1 MTKLGGNFN
10 IGNNLRVSRL
20 GYGAMQLP
28 GPGVWGPSPDPDN
41 AKAVLRAALELGID
55 FIDTADSYGPD
66 VADELIHDA
75 LWPYP
80 EQLVI
85 ATKTGLLRTGPGE
98 WHPLA
103 RPEYIKQQC
112 EMSLRKLGVEQIQL
126 FQLHRIDPLV
136 PLEDQVGTFKELQEQ
151 GKIAHIGLSEVSVD
165 EIKKASQVAKIDTV
179 QNLYNLGN
187 RQSEEV
193 LNYCQ
198 ENQIGFIPWFP
209 IQTGQLASGEGILGK
224 IASELG
230 ATPAQV
236 AIAWLLHKSPV
247 MLPIPGT
254 KSIAHLK
261 ENVEAAEIELSGEQM
276 TLLDSVAK

>member
-1 MTKLGGNFN
+1 MKLGGSFS
-10 IGNNLRVSRL
+10 IGNQLKVSRL

-41 AKAVLRAALELGID
+41 AKAVLRAAIELGID

-66 VADELIHDA
+66 VADELIHEA

-80 EQLVI
+80 KQSVI

-103 RPEYIKQQC
+103 RPEYIRQQC
-112 EMSLRKLGVEQIQL
+112 EMSLRKLGVEQIDL

-136 PLEDQVGTFKELQEQ
+136 PLEDQVGTFKELQQQ
-151 GKIAHIGLSEVSVD
+151 GKIAHIGLSEVTVD

-209 IQTGQLASGEGILGK
+209 IQTGQLAQGEGILGK
-224 IASELG
+224 IASDLG

-236 AIAWLLHKSPV
+236 AISWLLHKSPV

-254 KSIAHLK
+254 KSISHLK
-261 ENVEAAEIELSGEQM
+261 ENVEAADLEFTEEQM
-276 TLLDSVAK
+276 QLLNSMAK

>member
-1 MTKLGGNFN
+1 MVKLGGTFS
-10 IGNNLRVSRL
+10 IGSKLSVSRL
-20 GYGAMQLP
+20 GFGAMQLP
-28 GPGVWGPSPDPDN
+28 GPGVWGPSPDPEN
-41 AKAVLRAALELGID
+41 AKTVLRTALDLGIN

-112 EMSLRKLGVEQIQL
+112 EMSLRKLGLEQIQL
-126 FQLHRIDPLV
+126 FQLHRIDPAV
-136 PLEDQVGTFKELQEQ
+136 PLEDQVGTFKELQQE

-165 EIKKASQVAKIDTV
+165 EIKRASQVARIDTV

-193 LNYCQ
+193 LDYCQ

-209 IQTGQLASGEGILGK
+209 IQTGQLASGKGILGK
-224 IASELG
+224 IASDLG

-236 AIAWLLHKSPV
+236 AISWLLHKSPV

-254 KSIAHLK
+254 KSVSHLK
-261 ENVEAAEIELSGEQM
+261 ENVEAANIELSEEQLK
-276 TLLDSVAK
+276 LLESMAD

>member
-1 MTKLGGNFN
+1 MTKLGGSFN
-10 IGNNLRVSRL
+10 IGNKLRVSRI

-80 EQLVI
+80 EQLTI

-103 RPEYIKQQC
+103 RPEYIRQQC

-136 PLEDQVGTFKELQEQ
+136 PLEDQVGTFKELQQQ

-224 IASELG
+224 IASDLG

-261 ENVEAAEIELSGEQM
+261 ENVEAADIELSQEQM
-276 TLLDSVAK
+276 KLLDSVAK

>member
-1 MTKLGGNFN
+1 MVKLGGTFS
-10 IGNNLRVSRL
+10 IGSKLSVSRL
-20 GYGAMQLP
+20 GFGAMQLP
-28 GPGVWGPSPDPDN
+28 GPGVWGPSPDPEN
-41 AKAVLRAALELGID
+41 AKTVLRTALDLGIN

-112 EMSLRKLGVEQIQL
+112 EMSLRKLGLEQIQL
-126 FQLHRIDPLV
+126 FQLHRIDPAV
-136 PLEDQVGTFKELQEQ
+136 PLEDQVVTFKELQQE

-165 EIKKASQVAKIDTV
+165 EIKRASQVARIDTV

-193 LNYCQ
+193 LDYCQ

-209 IQTGQLASGEGILGK
+209 IQTGQLASGKGILGK
-224 IASELG
+224 IASDLG

-236 AIAWLLHKSPV
+236 AISWLLHKSPV

-254 KSIAHLK
+254 KSVSHLK
-261 ENVEAAEIELSGEQM
+261 ENVEAANIELSEEQLK
-276 TLLDSVAK
+276 LLESMAD

>member
-1 MTKLGGNFN
+1 MKLGGSFS
-10 IGNNLRVSRL
+10 IGNQLKVSRL

-41 AKAVLRAALELGID
+41 AKAVLRAAIELGID

-66 VADELIHDA
+66 VADELIHEA

-80 EQLVI
+80 KQLVI

-103 RPEYIKQQC
+103 RPEYIRQQC
-112 EMSLRKLGVEQIQL
+112 EMSLRKLGVEQIDL

-136 PLEDQVGTFKELQEQ
+136 PLEDQVGTFKELQQQ
-151 GKIAHIGLSEVSVD
+151 GKIAHIGLSEVTVD
-165 EIKKASQVAKIDTV
+165 EIKRASQVAKIDTV

-209 IQTGQLASGEGILGK
+209 IQTGQLAQGEGILGK
-224 IASELG
+224 FASDLG

-236 AIAWLLHKSPV
+236 AISWLLHKSPV

-254 KSIAHLK
+254 KSISHLK
-261 ENVEAAEIELSGEQM
+261 ENVEAADLELTEEQM
-276 TLLDSVAK
+276 QLLNSMAK

>member
-1 MTKLGGNFN
+1 MMKLGGSFN
-10 IGNNLRVSRL
+10 IGNKIRVSRL
-20 GYGAMQLP
+20 GFGAMQLP
-28 GPGVWGPSPDPDN
+28 GPGVWGPSPDAEN
-41 AKAVLRAALELGID
+41 AKAVLRTALELGID

-66 VADELIHDA
+66 IADELIHDA

-112 EMSLRKLGVEQIQL
+112 EMSLRKLGVEQIHL

-136 PLEDQVGTFKELQEQ
+136 PLEDQIGTFKELQQQ

-198 ENQIGFIPWFP
+198 ENRIGFIPWFP
-209 IQTGQLASGEGILGK
+209 IQTGQLAQGEGILGK
-224 IASELG
+224 IASNLG

-236 AIAWLLHKSPV
+236 AISWLLHKSPV
-247 MLPIPGT
+247 ILPIPGT
-254 KSIAHLK
+254 KSVSHLK
-261 ENVEAAEIELSGEQM
+261 ENVEAANIELTKEQM
-276 TLLDSVAK
+276 QLLDSMGK

>member
-1 MTKLGGNFN
+1 MKLGGSFS
-10 IGNNLRVSRL
+10 IGNQLKVSRL

-41 AKAVLRAALELGID
+41 AKAVLRAAIELGID

-66 VADELIHDA
+66 VADELIHEA

-80 EQLVI
+80 KQLVI

-103 RPEYIKQQC
+103 RPEYIRQQC
-112 EMSLRKLGVEQIQL
+112 EMSLRKLGVEQIDL

-136 PLEDQVGTFKELQEQ
+136 PLEDQVGTFKELQQQ
-151 GKIAHIGLSEVSVD
+151 GKIAHIGLSEVTVD
-165 EIKKASQVAKIDTV
+165 EIKRASQVAKIDTV

-209 IQTGQLASGEGILGK
+209 IQTGQLAQGEGILGK
-224 IASELG
+224 IASDLG

-236 AIAWLLHKSPV
+236 AISWLLHKSPV

-254 KSIAHLK
+254 KSISHLK
-261 ENVEAAEIELSGEQM
+261 ENVEAADLELTEEQM
-276 TLLDSVAK
+276 QLLNSMAK

>member
-1 MTKLGGNFN
+1 MKLGGSFS
-10 IGNNLRVSRL
+10 IGNQLKVSRL

-41 AKAVLRAALELGID
+41 AKAVLRAAIELGID

-66 VADELIHDA
+66 VADELIHEA

-80 EQLVI
+80 KQLVI

-103 RPEYIKQQC
+103 RPEYIRQQC
-112 EMSLRKLGVEQIQL
+112 EMSLRKLGVEQIDL

-136 PLEDQVGTFKELQEQ
+136 PLEDQVGTFKELQQQ
-151 GKIAHIGLSEVSVD
+151 GKIAHIGLSEVTVD

-209 IQTGQLASGEGILGK
+209 IQTGQLAQGEGILGK
-224 IASELG
+224 IASDLG

-236 AIAWLLHKSPV
+236 AISWLLHKSPV

-254 KSIAHLK
+254 KSISHLK
-261 ENVEAAEIELSGEQM
+261 ENVEAADLELTEEQM
-276 TLLDSVAK
+276 QLLNSMAK

>member
-1 MTKLGGNFN
+1 MKLGGSFS
-10 IGNNLRVSRL
+10 IGNQLKVSRL

-41 AKAVLRAALELGID
+41 AKAVLRAAIELGID

-66 VADELIHDA
+66 VADELIHEA

-80 EQLVI
+80 KQLVI

-103 RPEYIKQQC
+103 RPEYIRQQC
-112 EMSLRKLGVEQIQL
+112 EMSLRKLGVEQIDL

-136 PLEDQVGTFKELQEQ
+136 PLEDQVGTFKELQQQ
-151 GKIAHIGLSEVSVD
+151 GKIAHIGLSEVTVD

-209 IQTGQLASGEGILGK
+209 IQTGQLAQGEGILGK
-224 IASELG
+224 IASDLG

-236 AIAWLLHKSPV
+236 AISWLLHKSPV

-254 KSIAHLK
+254 KSISHLK
-261 ENVEAAEIELSGEQM
+261 ENVEAADLEFTEEQM
-276 TLLDSVAK
+276 QLLNSMAK